1 MAAVAVQ
8 KQQQQTPAVK
18 QKATTIAI
26 GVEVL
31 VVAADSV
38 QVVPTDGD
46 RRLMMID
53 GRRWAMTLRS
63 AAGDSDSKGR
73 SAERER
79 GGLLADNSM
88 GLRDLLRIF
97 NY

>member
-1 MAAVAVQ
+1 VAVVAVQ

-18 QKATTIAI
+18 QKATTIATD
-26 GVEVL
+26 VDVL
-31 VVAADSV
+31 VVAADSVQVVAADSV

-63 AAGDSDSKGR
+63 AAGDRDSKGR

-79 GGLLADNSM
+79 GFVG
-88 GLRDLLRIF
+88 
-97 NY
+97 

>member
-1 MAAVAVQ
+1 MAVVAVQ
-8 KQQQQTPAVK
+8 KQQQQTPAVR
-18 QKATTIAI
+18 QKATTIATD
-26 GVEVL
+26 VDVL

-63 AAGDSDSKGR
+63 AAGDRDSKGR

-79 GGLLADNSM
+79 GFVG
-88 GLRDLLRIF
+88 
-97 NY
+97 